1 MEKVRVR
8 TRGLTF
14 VEVLIASAVLIVIL
28 LVALQGTATTQVTV
42 NDTND
47 QTVAENTANNIMQFL
62 LETSWL
68 DNYDAANPSLTYP
81 SGAAPG
87 ILNYLHGNV
96 KLTPASAFVP
106 GTFTQF
112 PVPVQGYPAANTI
125 GTFWVT
131 EATAADSPGYGSSPR
146 YNGTLQ
152 RMQVRFQPAA
162 SPFFNLVPYAPPN
175 APTVL
180 KLIVQ
185 VNIPPFAA
193 AQTPYP
199 GAVSTRATT
208 TGRPPTFVQ
217 LRSLRSSL

>member
-8 TRGLTF
+8 QRGLTF
-14 VEVLIASAVLIVIL
+14 VEVLIASAVLLIVL

-47 QTVAENTANNIMQFL
+47 QAIAENTANNIMQFL
-62 LETSWL
+62 LETTWL
-68 DNYDAANPSLTYP
+68 DNYDAANPSRTYP

-96 KLTPASAFVP
+96 KLSPTSAFVP
-106 GTFTQF
+106 GTLTPF
-112 PVPVQGYPAANTI
+112 PVPVPGYPAANTI

-131 EATAADSPGYGSSPR
+131 EATATDCPGYGNSPR
-146 YNGTLQ
+146 YNGALQ
-152 RMQVRFQPAA
+152 RMQVRFQPST

-180 KLIVQ
+180 ELIVQ
-185 VNIPPFAA
+185 VNIPPFAST
-193 AQTPYP
+193 QTPYP
-199 GAVSTRATT
+199 GAASTRAATA
-208 TGRPPTFVQ
+208 GRPPTFVQ